1 MTQLDMLAV
10 DELVREIARALVDAP
25 DAVQVESDSREE
37 NTVLRLKVAPQ
48 DVGKVIGK
56 QGRTAR
62 SVRTILGAVS
72 MKLHHR
78 YTLDILEEDEDFG
91 QMLHTDHELPPRIT
105 ILNGLVFMQDQ
116 NENIYAWNLRIVRP
130 RLDAHDCHIT
140 NPTLAFRSMIGL
152 GFVSNFQVRLVDPS
166 HFRGVE
172 EPRPVIPECCVMPAT
187 R

>member
-1 MTQLDMLAV
+1 MTQLDMIAV

-37 NTVLRLKVAPQ
+37 NTVLRLRVAPQ

-78 YTLDILEEDEDFG
+78 YTLDILEEED
-91 QMLHTDHELPPRIT
+91 
-105 ILNGLVFMQDQ
+105 
-116 NENIYAWNLRIVRP
+116 
-130 RLDAHDCHIT
+130 
-140 NPTLAFRSMIGL
+140 
-152 GFVSNFQVRLVDPS
+152 
-166 HFRGVE
+166 
-172 EPRPVIPECCVMPAT
+172 
-187 R
+187 